1 VRFQPHRA
9 PCEYFRQKVLV
20 SVPNQPK
27 PTYFS
32 FYGMCFLYQMYC
44 VYDKPAIMIEGIEKE
59 SSFKSQVKIGG
70 GEETA
75 EDRVKKFDLLF
86 PKMEDPSAAPPA
98 HTLVIGAC
106 APPQTRGTFKDG
118 PAGKFDFEW
127 PPPAGAPGSEFAKY
141 FSLEPKTAAV
151 NAGQRVK
158 VEFKFTPPAER
169 DLTVQGLR
177 LELLAD
183 IGQWVTVTVK
193 GKLSGGY
200 VPPGQPA
207 EQDIQVQLR
216 AYLCQL

>member
-1 VRFQPHRA
+1 
-9 PCEYFRQKVLV
+9 
-20 SVPNQPK
+20 
-27 PTYFS
+27 
-32 FYGMCFLYQMYC
+32 
-44 VYDKPAIMIEGIEKE
+44 MIEAIEKE
-59 SSFKSQVKIGG
+59 SSFTSQVKIGG

-98 HTLVIGAC
+98 HSLVIGAC

-118 PAGKFDFEW
+118 PAGKVD
-127 PPPAGAPGSEFAKY
+127 
-141 FSLEPKTAAV
+141 
-151 NAGQRVK
+151 
-158 VEFKFTPPAER
+158 FKFTPPAER
-169 DLTVQGLR
+169 DLTVQGMR

-216 AYLCQL
+216 AYL